1 MYEKGHQRT
10 LANCIAF
17 PRELEVIRQEDYM
30 AGKLLTPEQAASRL
44 AVSSRSIREWLRVG
58 KLKGVRAGRLWR
70 ISDRDIEEFL
80 EHSPEK
86 QARPTQSDDPFL
98 EVIGCLSGEALSSR
112 EIDRELY
119 GRDVA

>member
-1 MYEKGHQRT
+1 MVFAGEPE
-10 LANCIAF
+10 I
-17 PRELEVIRQEDYM
+17 IRQEEFM

-44 AVSSRSIREWLRVG
+44 AVSSRSIREWLRMG

-70 ISDRDIEEFL
+70 IRDRDIEEFL

-86 QARPTQSDDPFL
+86 QATTTQPDDPFL
-98 EVIGCLSGEALSSR
+98 EVIGCLSGEALSSQ

-119 GRDVA
+119 GKDVA

>member
-1 MYEKGHQRT
+1 MV
-10 LANCIAF
+10 F
-17 PRELEVIRQEDYM
+17 PRELDVIRQEDYM

-70 ISDRDIEEFL
+70 IRDRDIEEFL
-80 EHSPEK
+80 EHSPEE

-98 EVIGCLSGEALSSR
+98 EVIGCLSGEALSSQ

-119 GRDVA
+119 GKDVA